1 MAIGWYMMLSE
12 RLKEETQSLH
22 DVLEQNP
29 FMQKMENRSFNHK
42 DYEALLSLFYGLHHM
57 AEGQLSEYEEL
68 NMPLRERTSRI
79 EQDLKELG
87 CSEVAIQKSCD
98 TDLELKIDTL
108 SKAYGA
114 LYVLEGS
121 RMGGMFLTKMIR
133 SQLGEAIPVSYFEGF
148 KEKTPAYVHEFK
160 EFLNAKEI
168 IINVK
173 ECIQCAKD
181 MFVFVNYLFTRSA
194 NLS

>member
-1 MAIGWYMMLSE
+1 MLSE

-22 DVLEQNP
+22 DAIEQNP
-29 FMQKMENRSFNHK
+29 FMAKMQNNSFNHEDYK
-42 DYEALLSLFYGLHHM
+42 DLLVLFYGLHHM
-57 AEGQLSEYEEL
+57 AEGQLGEYEEL
-68 NMPLRERTSRI
+68 NMPLRERTSCI
-79 EQDLKELG
+79 EADLKELG
-87 CSEVAIQKSCD
+87 CCEMHMHKSCD

-133 SQLGEAIPVSYFEGF
+133 SQLGSAIPVSYFEGF
-148 KEKTPAYVHEFK
+148 KEKTPAYVSEFK
-160 EFLNAKEI
+160 EFLNEKEV
-168 IINVK
+168 IINAK

-181 MFVFVNYLFTRSA
+181 MFVFVNYLFTRSV
-194 NLS
+194 NTISN

>member
-1 MAIGWYMMLSE
+1 MMLSE

-22 DVLEQNP
+22 DGIEQNP
-29 FMQKMENRSFNHK
+29 FMQKMENRSFTHE
-42 DYEALLSLFYGLHHM
+42 DYKSLLRLFYGLHRIV
-57 AEGQLSEYEEL
+57 EGQLSDYEEL
-68 NMPLRERTSRI
+68 NMNLRERSSHI
-79 EQDLKELG
+79 EKDLRELG
-87 CSEVAIQKSCD
+87 CTQTAMNKSCD

-133 SQLGEAIPVSYFEGF
+133 SSLGEHIPVSYFEGF
-148 KEKTPAYVHEFK
+148 KEKTPAYVAEFK
-160 EFLNAKEI
+160 EFLNEKEI
-168 IINVK
+168 IINAK

-181 MFVFVNYLFTRSA
+181 MFIFVNYLFARSA
-194 NLS
+194 NIA

>member
-1 MAIGWYMMLSE
+1 MMLSE

-22 DVLEQNP
+22 DALEQNP
-29 FMQKMENRSFNHK
+29 FMQKLENKRFSHE
-42 DYEALLSLFYGLHHM
+42 DYKSLLSLFYGLHRIV
-57 AEGQLSEYEEL
+57 EGQLSDYDEL
-68 NMPLRERTSRI
+68 NMPLRERSSHI
-79 EQDLKELG
+79 EKDLKELG
-87 CSEVAIQKSCD
+87 CTQAAMNKSCD

-133 SQLGEAIPVSYFEGF
+133 SSLGEAISVSYFEGF
-148 KEKTPAYVHEFK
+148 KEKTPAYVAEFK
-160 EFLNAKEI
+160 ELLNEKEI
-168 IINVK
+168 IINAK

-181 MFVFVNYLFTRSA
+181 MFIFVNYLFARSA
-194 NLS
+194 TLS

>member
-1 MAIGWYMMLSE
+1 MMLSE

-29 FMQKMENRSFNHK
+29 FMQKMENRSFNHD
-42 DYEALLSLFYGLHHM
+42 DYKSLLRLFYGLHHVV
-57 AEGQLSEYEEL
+57 EGQLSDYEEL
-68 NMPLRERTSRI
+68 NMPLRERSSHI
-79 EQDLKELG
+79 EKDLKSLG
-87 CSEVAIQKSCD
+87 CTQVAMNKSCD

-133 SQLGEAIPVSYFEGF
+133 AHLGETVPVSYFEGV
-148 KEKTPAYVHEFK
+148 KEKTPACVAEFK
-160 EFLNAKEI
+160 EFLNEKET
-168 IINVK
+168 IINAK

-181 MFVFVNYLFTRSA
+181 MFIFVNYLFVRSA
-194 NLS
+194 NSF